1 MSSRAAT
8 LLRVFSLLKKN
19 DDGILYTC
27 PRIKIMTEGRVRVGS
42 RYPVMYGNST
52 SSPESAEMKNR
63 ETENSEVTSPTLHRH
78 THNQASP
85 VASPFV
91 IYVNKRKKMPKTTT
105 SKKPRQEA
113 VLLSMEEGIHDPYA
127 YRSPSIS
134 PQLPLHLEAPSPTS
148 PIVPTPSPNDKC
160 NQTSP
165 TETEPTAF
173 TIQKTMAAIY
183 KQLEINNARQTEME
197 RIILSQQQKIDYLV
211 AMQRQQSFRL
221 TAPPT
226 PTTPRT
232 PTCHQRQL
240 PDFDTPTRD
249 ERPDTPVTPSIPP
262 VMPLILPTTPTAPTT
277 IRSVPMHLFA
287 DIPDGVRLSEN
298 DLNQAASSSTTP
310 GAFAVS
316 LLKYLFQELFTT
328 DNLRV
333 YFSYR
338 GGGKLSKRPLDD
350 TRKQYLRR
358 YVTAFYPS
366 VTSESAYAAMV
377 IEKINQFLRR
387 PIQQKK

>member
-1 MSSRAAT
+1 MLYAKEKKC
-8 LLRVFSLLKKN
+8 LK
-19 DDGILYTC
+19 
-27 PRIKIMTEGRVRVGS
+27 P
-42 RYPVMYGNST
+42 
-52 SSPESAEMKNR
+52 
-63 ETENSEVTSPTLHRH
+63 LHQR
-78 THNQASP
+78 NP
-85 VASPFV
+85 DKRPFYSV
-91 IYVNKRKKMPKTTT
+91 WKKAFT
-105 SKKPRQEA
+105 
-113 VLLSMEEGIHDPYA
+113 IPYA

-134 PQLPLHLEAPSPTS
+134 PQLPLHLEAPSPTHQLYNTYS
-148 PIVPTPSPNDKC
+148 PPMYQHLLQQKQ
-160 NQTSP
+160 NQLHLLYRKLWPLFINSW
-165 TETEPTAF
+165 
-173 TIQKTMAAIY
+173 KIY
-183 KQLEINNARQTEME
+183 NARQTEME
-197 RIILSQQQKIDYLV
+197 RIILSQNQKNRLPG

-232 PTCHQRQL
+232 PTFHQRQL

-262 VMPLILPTTPTAPTT
+262 VMPLFLPTTPTAPTT
-277 IRSVPMHLFA
+277 VRSVPMHLFA
-287 DIPDGVRLSEN
+287 DIPEGIRLSEN

-316 LLKYLFQELFTT
+316 LLKYLFQELFTA

-338 GGGKLSKRPLDD
+338 GGGKLNKRPLDD

-366 VTSESAYAAMV
+366 VTLDSAYTAMV
-377 IEKINQFLRR
+377 IEKIKPVSTSSHPTEEFC
-387 PIQQKK
+387 K

>member
-1 MSSRAAT
+1 
-8 LLRVFSLLKKN
+8 
-19 DDGILYTC
+19 
-27 PRIKIMTEGRVRVGS
+27 
-42 RYPVMYGNST
+42 
-52 SSPESAEMKNR
+52 
-63 ETENSEVTSPTLHRH
+63 
-78 THNQASP
+78 
-85 VASPFV
+85 
-91 IYVNKRKKMPKTTT
+91 MPKTTT
-105 SKKPRQEA
+105 SKKPRQET
-113 VLLSMEEGIHDPYA
+113 VLLSMKEGIHDPYA

-148 PIVPTPSPNDKC
+148 PIVPT
-160 NQTSP
+160 TTP
-165 TETEPTAF
+165 TEAEPTAF
-173 TIQKTMAAIY
+173 TIQKTLAAIY
-183 KQLEINNARQTEME
+183 KQLEIYNARQTEME
-197 RIILSQQQKIDYLV
+197 RIILSQNQKIDYLV

-232 PTCHQRQL
+232 PTFHQRQL
-240 PDFDTPTRD
+240 PDFD

-262 VMPLILPTTPTAPTT
+262 VMPLFLPTTPTAPTT
-277 IRSVPMHLFA
+277 VRSVPMHLFA
-287 DIPDGVRLSEN
+287 DIPEGVRLSEN

-316 LLKYLFQELFTT
+316 LLKYLFQELFNA

-338 GGGKLSKRPLDD
+338 GGGKLNKRPLDD

-366 VTSESAYAAMV
+366 VTLDSAYTAMV
-377 IEKINQFLRR
+377 IEKINQFLRL